1 MIYDGFEVL
10 KGWLGVHHAVISRKE
25 AVRLGLTGKQVSV
38 HVRNGNLLRVGRG
51 VYRLAGSPVTPAGE
65 LRAAVLQAGEEAVAS
80 HWSAAWLWG
89 IADLPDRPTVT
100 VPHRRSR
107 AVTNSEVVR
116 SRVRFKTVVR
126 NRVPCTEVIRTI
138 FDCAASA
145 GVGADQIDDLLD
157 RAIARRAVRIQDV
170 TAALGK
176 REYRHHV
183 GRRLLEERLARRG
196 VTGSL
201 APSVLESRMARLF
214 VEYGLPVPKAEV
226 QWGPQRRYRL
236 DFAYPAIRLA
246 IEVDGWSAHFTPE
259 QQRWDRRR
267 GNSLARAGWTVLHY
281 DWWEVTY
288 EPERVAREIAD
299 TYRVL
304 AA

>member
-1 MIYDGFEVL
+1 MG
-10 KGWLGVHHAVISRKE
+10 ATAR
-25 AVRLGLTGKQVSV
+25 QVAWKV
-38 HVRNGNLLRVGRG
+38 KCGDWARVGRG
-51 VYRLAGSPVTPAGE
+51 VYRLAGSPATPASE
-65 LRAAVLQAGEEAVAS
+65 LRAALLQAGGGAAAS

-89 IADLPDRPTVT
+89 IADLPDRPTIT
-100 VPHRRSR
+100 VPHVRSR
-107 AVTNSEVVR
+107 AVMDAEVVR

-126 NRVPCTEVIRTI
+126 NRVPCTDVIRTI

-145 GVGADQIDDLLD
+145 AGGAGAGADQIDELLD

-170 TAALGK
+170 IAALGK
-176 REYRHHV
+176 LEYRHHK
-183 GRRLLEERLARRG
+183 GRPLLEERLSRRG
-196 VTGSL
+196 VTGSP
-201 APSVLESRMARLF
+201 APSVLESRMGRMF

-288 EPERVAREIAD
+288 EPERVATEIAD